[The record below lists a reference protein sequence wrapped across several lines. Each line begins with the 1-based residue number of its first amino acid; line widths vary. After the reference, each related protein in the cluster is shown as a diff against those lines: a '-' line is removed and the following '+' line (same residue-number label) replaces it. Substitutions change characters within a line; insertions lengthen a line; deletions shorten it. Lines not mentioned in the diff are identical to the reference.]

1 MKKAQIV
8 RVLSKWN
15 DRCLLTACPFCNPC
29 VRAELHRQKRARKRC
44 SATLKGIQTRR
55 KSQYKARLTVSP
67 LLHFKPLTTVIPA
80 IPKHL
85 DIYIT
90 ADSTVSVFWATLVQ
104 CCCVVWRLSL
114 KATPNAPQVW
124 YQLSHVSFL
133 TERAGDIKMNYVLR
147 NVFSWPYGTVVL

>member
-1 MKKAQIV
+1 M
-8 RVLSKWN
+8 
-15 DRCLLTACPFCNPC
+15 TACSFCNPC
-29 VRAELHRQKRARKRC
+29 ARAELHRQKRARKRC

-55 KSQYKARLTVSP
+55 KSQYKSRLTLSP

-90 ADSTVSVFWATLVQ
+90 ADSTVSAFWATLVQ

-147 NVFSWPYGTVVL
+147 NVFSWPYGTIVL